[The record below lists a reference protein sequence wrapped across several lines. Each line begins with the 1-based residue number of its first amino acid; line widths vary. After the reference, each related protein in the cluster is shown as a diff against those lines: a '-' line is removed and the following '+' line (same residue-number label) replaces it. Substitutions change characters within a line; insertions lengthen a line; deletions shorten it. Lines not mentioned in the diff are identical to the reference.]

1 LKPARLLPRRARER
15 LNINR
20 HRIGLFVRRAAAG
33 IPPGARVLDAGAGE
47 GRYRE
52 CFARHRYVSAD
63 LAVGDAGWDYSDLT
77 TVCDLHRLPYRR
89 GCFDAVVATQVLEHL
104 LEPGRFL
111 AEVRAVLRAG
121 GTLYLTAPLCFRE
134 HQAPHDYWRFTRH
147 GLRHLLVTAGL
158 RVVSIEPQG
167 GYFWLQGDQ
176 LQAMHRYLFA
186 KTRALPW
193 RILAAPLEV
202 VSKLFFSIAV
212 PWLCYRLDGLDRKR
226 THTTGFECVA
236 VRPEDDGA

>member
-20 HRIGLFVRRAAAG
+20 HRIGLFVQRAADE
-33 IPPGARVLDAGAGE
+33 IPPGSLVLDAGAGE

-52 CFARHRYVSAD
+52 RFGRHRYVSAD
-63 LAVGDAGWDYSDLT
+63 LAVGDVDWDYSGLT
-77 TVCDLHRLPYRR
+77 TICDLHVLPYRR
-89 GCFDAVVATQVLEHL
+89 DGFDAVLATQVLEHL
-104 LEPGRFL
+104 REPGRFL
-111 AEVRAVLRAG
+111 AEVRQVLRPG
-121 GTLYLTAPLCFRE
+121 GTLWLTAPMTFRE
-134 HQAPHDYWRFTRH
+134 HQAPHDYWRFTSH
-147 GLRHLLVTAGL
+147 GLRHLLETAGL

-167 GYFWLQGDQ
+167 GYFWLMGDQ

-186 KTRALPW
+186 RTRALGW
-193 RILAAPLEV
+193 RVLFAPLEV
-202 VSKLFFSIAV
+202 LSKLFFSMAV
-212 PWLCYRLDGLDRKR
+212 PWACYRLDGLDRKR